1 MFSSDKKIK
10 ISGELYEKLEK
21 VAALQ
26 GCSNVEEY
34 VAKILE
40 EESDKVL
47 AANAEPELSAAEVD
61 DIAKKL
67 QGLGYLE

>member
-10 ISGELYEKLEK
+10 IAGDLYEKLEM

-34 VAKILE
+34 AVKILE
-40 EESDKVL
+40 EEAEKVL